1 MQEPCNEVLMYKNQ
15 FFAIS
20 PHEAAY
26 FGENAES
33 LLYKFYKTDSFMALE
48 PEARKIIDQLLTAAG
63 WVI

>member
-1 MQEPCNEVLMYKNQ
+1 MYKNQ